1 MVVLKK
7 MCETYIKELG
17 RHIGQISIVC
27 CSRSRLLLMSA
38 RNCQSFVN
46 FCNRAKSS
54 IQTGGATDDNQAM
67 VKCGEAVACA
77 IKGTISELSGHTIAC
92 SYSGFPI
99 ADLILFSLIEVKCVI
114 IYVVNM

>member
-1 MVVLKK
+1 
-7 MCETYIKELG
+7 
-17 RHIGQISIVC
+17 
-27 CSRSRLLLMSA
+27 MSA

-77 IKGTISELSGHTIAC
+77 IKGSLVAIRLPVAI
-92 SYSGFPI
+92 
-99 ADLILFSLIEVKCVI
+99 LIFMVI
-114 IYVVNM
+114 